1 MPRPKADRPKF
12 SLARRGR
19 RYYVQWWEDGSAR
32 RISCRT
38 EIASEAR
45 RFLAEFIAAR
55 ETPPPPSAPTVGKI
69 MDGYLFD
76 REPKVHSDSISYDC
90 ATLKQYLGD
99 LPADLLN
106 IEQVRAYVQA
116 RRKKGAGGAA
126 AAYRTKRREL
136 SDGTLIRE
144 LGTLRA
150 ALAWAVRRKWIAAA
164 PYVERPEAPPP
175 RDRWLTREEADR
187 LLDSAGSPHVRLF
200 IALAL
205 YTGARAGAILDL
217 RWEQVDIRSGIVTL
231 GRGRGRKRR
240 ASVPM
245 IADLKLELLR
255 AAEAA
260 TTPTVIE
267 HRGRPIASIKQGFR
281 AAARRAKLLHVTPHV
296 LRHTAA
302 TWMVQRSVPF
312 EMVAKFLGNSKEMV
326 ERVYGHHSPEWLR
339 LAANALSRQ
348 MAENTGTLRQ

>member
-55 ETPPPPSAPTVGKI
+55 ETPQPPSAPTVGQI
-69 MDGYLFD
+69 LDGYLLD
-76 REPKVHSDSISYDC
+76 RESKVHSDSIRYDC

-106 IEQVRAYVQA
+106 VEQVRAYVQA

-126 AAYRTKRREL
+126 AAYRMKRREL

-150 ALAWAVRRKWIAAA
+150 ALAWAVRRKWITAA
-164 PYVERPEAPPP
+164 PYIERPEAPPP

-200 IALAL
+200 ILLAL
-205 YTGARAGAILDL
+205 STGARAGAILDL
-217 RWEQVDIRSGIVTL
+217 TWEQVDIENGVIAL

-240 ASVPM
+240 ATVPM
-245 IADLKLELLR
+245 VAELKLELLR
-255 AAEAA
+255 AAEGA
-260 TTPTVIE
+260 TTTSVIE
-267 HRGRPIASIKQGFR
+267 HRGRAIDSIKQGFR
-281 AAARRAKLLHVTPHV
+281 AAARRAKLPNVTPHV

-348 MAENTGTLRQ
+348 VAEKTGTLGA

>member
-1 MPRPKADRPKF
+1 MPRPRADRPKF

-19 RYYVQWWEDGSAR
+19 HYYVQWWEEGGAR

-55 ETPPPPSAPTVGKI
+55 ETPQPPSAPTIGQVL
-69 MDGYLFD
+69 DGYLLD
-76 REPKVHSDSISYDC
+76 REPNVHSDSIKYDC

-99 LPADLLN
+99 LPTDLLN
-106 IEQVRAYVQA
+106 VEQVRAYVKA

-126 AAYRTKRREL
+126 AAYRKKQREL

-150 ALAWAVRRKWIAAA
+150 AFAWAVRRKWIASA

-175 RDRWLTREEADR
+175 RDRWLTRDEAHR
-187 LLDSAGSPHVRLF
+187 LLDSAASPHIRLF
-200 IALAL
+200 VALAL
-205 YTGARAGAILDL
+205 YTAARAGAILDL
-217 RWEQVDIRSGIVTL
+217 EWEQVDIVSGIIAL

-240 ASVPM
+240 ATVPI
-245 IADLKLELLR
+245 IAELKLELLR
-255 AAEAA
+255 AADAA
-260 TTPTVIE
+260 TTHRVIE
-267 HRGRPIASIKQGFR
+267 YRGRAIASIKQGFR
-281 AAARRAKLLHVTPHV
+281 AAARRANLPGVTPHV

-302 TWMVQRSVPF
+302 TWMVQRGVPF

-339 LAANALSRQ
+339 LAADALSRQ
-348 MAENTGTLRQ
+348 VAEKTPSQVA